1 MIKNFCYLLFL
12 LTLFSACES
21 GNKSINPKLRDFR
34 FEPVK
39 GIRYTEVRRRFSN
52 GLSFNA
58 EGFMQKPSWIIEVVK
73 EDTMSAWS
81 PQKNRM
87 QKFYL
92 QFDHGNLYNFA
103 EEWFKV
109 KHISRD
115 SLVFQRVQVN
125 NKIIAQDFRSDVNMT
140 FYAQNYIKNKL
151 KAVAEQLQKPTK
163 ADTAFIRK
171 RSAEVNTSSDSS
183 FAATE
188 PVTFIPK
195 SKIVTVKKF
204 EQPGDKLSGRTVSY
218 NYMFPEYRIEIN
230 RAYRDFVYQFTAI
243 VDFNGNIHVKSLNG
257 ILPEDME
264 QKIKVVQGIADIYI
278 RNLFTIK
285 AGTTLGIPHNSQI
298 SVGVVG
304 KAIKKP

>member
-1 MIKNFCYLLFL
+1 MIKNSCCLILL

-21 GNKSINPKLRDFR
+21 GNKATNPNLRDFR

-39 GIRYTEVRRRFSN
+39 GIRYTEVSRRFSN
-52 GLSFNA
+52 GLSFNT

-87 QKFYL
+87 QNFYL

-109 KHISRD
+109 KHISKD

-151 KAVAEQLQKPTK
+151 KTTAEKLQKPTK
-163 ADTAFIRK
+163 ADTTFILN
-171 RSAEVNTSSDSS
+171 RSAMVNASSDSS

-195 SKIVTVKKF
+195 SKIVKVKRT
-204 EQPGDKLSGRTVSY
+204 EIPGDKLSGRTNSY
-218 NYMFPEYRIEIN
+218 NYMFPEYRIDID
-230 RAYRDFVYQFTAI
+230 RAYRDFAYKFTAI
-243 VDFNGNIHVKSLNG
+243 VDFQGNIHVKSISG
-257 ILPEDME
+257 IMPEDTE

-278 RNLFTIK
+278 RNLFNVMP
-285 AGTTLGIPHNSQI
+285 GTTLGIAHNSQI
-298 SVGVVG
+298 SIGVVG
-304 KAIKKP
+304 KAIKRP